1 MTAIWLST
9 KRRDEFFSR
18 LDALIH
24 EYPELHNVMAREY
37 SDDPSADYWDSG
49 CDIPNFDPNAAV
61 FQQGVV
67 LLISTSNVDNWEDLV
82 ITGPLRQSQYMTA
95 GMIHAAMNLMG
106 TGH

>member
-18 LDALIH
+18 LDQLIL
-24 EYPELHNVMAREY
+24 EYPELHSVMAREY
-37 SDDPSADYWDSG
+37 SADPASDYWDSE
-49 CDIPNFDPNAAV
+49 CDIPNYNPEAAV

-67 LLISTSNVDNWEDLV
+67 LLISTANVDNWEDLI
-82 ITGPLRQSQYMTA
+82 ITEPTRQSQYMTA
-95 GMIHAAMNLMG
+95 GMVHAAMNVMG

>member
-9 KRRDEFFSR
+9 KRRDEFFAK
-18 LDALIH
+18 LDKLIL

-37 SDDPSADYWDSG
+37 SADPCADYWDSE

-67 LLISTSNVDNWEDLV
+67 LLISTANVDNWEDLI
-82 ITGPLRQSQYMTA
+82 ITEPTRQSQYMTA
-95 GMIHAAMNLMG
+95 GMVQAAMNVMG